1 MPTHH
6 HGPLHE
12 GAVAVLEVIVAT
24 LYTAAQA
31 AEQATRWR
39 RLLSA
44 GAAAVTPSAVR
55 QWARRGHLA
64 PAGLDHRG
72 RPLYASADVAR
83 AEAAT
88 RRRALRLVGIPE
100 EDRGP
105 TVIA

>member
-1 MPTHH
+1 M
-6 HGPLHE
+6 
-12 GAVAVLEVIVAT
+12 AT
-24 LYTAAQA
+24 LYTAAEA

-44 GAAAVTPSAVR
+44 GAAEVTAITVR
-55 QWARRGHLA
+55 SWVNRGHLA
-64 PAGLDHRG
+64 PAGLTDRG

-100 EDRGP
+100 TRP
-105 TVIA
+105 